1 MALSNHINPKSLKKI
16 SSGVQEHQERFSEK
30 EGQKVLENTSSYI
43 DISQTKFNKS
53 LFKSEELK
61 GRSVKKFV
69 SDELKIVNEKRKSE
83 LGLRAYRPDANV
95 IGVGTLQISD
105 DSLEKMGY
113 DKSKKWSDQ
122 TDQARE
128 NVSIVYNAMVQN
140 AVSKPDMYGKFLTAT
155 LHVDEG
161 TPHVDYMTTGV
172 DAERPTWSM
181 REVLNGKEWRDEDGK
196 RRFPPKG
203 SKLRSLQDDLDTIFD
218 EQAQNDFGLHRGET
232 YSQKV
237 DMAKNT
243 RQVSKELDAERDLL
257 NKRRKKVNAD
267 EKAVQAR
274 ESAVKAREDKI
285 STLEEQKRIEALRAS
300 QSLLDDAKKKADE
313 IILKAIE
320 KAERVANQIQ
330 SVHDKNVIDYMKRT
344 WSKNVK
350 GKTIYEVVDNNR
362 MIDEFDER
370 MREMGLGGPSKQK
383 QREFGD

>member
-1 MALSNHINPKSLKKI
+1 MSLSNHINPKPLKNI

-30 EGQKVLENTSSYI
+30 EGQKVLENTSSHI

-53 LFKSEELK
+53 LFKSKELK

-105 DSLEKMGY
+105 DSLEKIGY

-122 TDQARE
+122 TEQARE
-128 NVSIVYNAMVQN
+128 NVTIIYNAMVQN
-140 AVSKPDMYGKFLTAT
+140 AVSKPDMYGKLLTAT

-172 DAERPTWSM
+172 DASRPTWSM

-203 SKLRSLQDDLDTIFD
+203 SKLRALQDDLDTVFSD
-218 EQAQNDFGLHRGET
+218 EYQEQFGLHRGEA

-237 DMAKNT
+237 DAVKNI

-274 ESAVKAREDKI
+274 EC
-285 STLEEQKRIEALRAS
+285 
-300 QSLLDDAKKKADE
+300 
-313 IILKAIE
+313 
-320 KAERVANQIQ
+320 
-330 SVHDKNVIDYMKRT
+330 
-344 WSKNVK
+344 SK
-350 GKTIYEVVDNNR
+350 G
-362 MIDEFDER
+362 
-370 MREMGLGGPSKQK
+370 S
-383 QREFGD
+383 